1 MCGIAGF
8 FGKKPVSEE
17 KIKLTLDTMKNR
29 GPDHRAFETIRSGE
43 NHIALLHSRLSIIDL
58 DPRSNQPFTIGE
70 CTLVFNG
77 EIYNYVELKKQ
88 LEAKGVQFRTESDT
102 EVLLQLYLQHG
113 PKFVEQMEGMWSFAL
128 FDRRNGELLLS
139 RDRFGEKPLYFVETP
154 EGIYFGSEVK
164 FLKALSG
171 RKFNVNEQQLLR
183 YLVNGYKALYKQPET
198 YFKEVKEVGY
208 ATSMTI
214 GRDLS
219 LRNNRYWKP
228 AYKPRKMSLA
238 EAIEGTRHHLFESVR
253 IRLRADVPLAFCLSG
268 GVDSSALTS
277 IAAKKFGC
285 DVATFSIIDTDE
297 RYNEYDNIKATVD
310 DLGCKN
316 HVIHLKPEP
325 TLDRLEQ
332 IIGYHD
338 APIAT
343 VTYYI
348 HSYLSEAIAKHGS
361 RVVFSGTAADELFT
375 GYYDHFNL
383 HLYEVRNHPE
393 YKKYLKDWEEHT
405 GRWVRNPYL
414 KNPEL
419 YFKNPKFNDHIYLNN
434 DEFAAFLT
442 VDFKE
447 KYFDENYTDSP
458 LRNRMMNELFH
469 EVTPVVLHE
478 DDLNSMKFSLENR
491 SPYLDSRLF
500 EFAYSIPPEHLMQ
513 EGFAKYLLRE
523 SVKGVLNDKVRL
535 DRQKKGFNAS
545 ITSVLDFNSTR
556 VRERLL
562 DDGPVFRF
570 FKRERVEELLS
581 QPVFS
586 DSYNKFFFNFIN
598 TKLFLEQHG

>member
-8 FGKKPVSEE
+8 FGKKPVSQD
-17 KIKLTLDTMKNR
+17 KITNTLDAMKNR
-29 GPDHRAFETIRSGE
+29 GPDHRSYEVIKSGE
-43 NHIALLHSRLSIIDL
+43 NYAALLHSRLSIIDL
-58 DPRSNQPFTIGE
+58 DPRSNQPFTIGD
-70 CTLVFNG
+70 CTLIYNG

-128 FDRRNGELLLS
+128 FDRRSGELILS
-139 RDRFGEKPLYFVETP
+139 RDRFAEKPLYYYEAP
-154 EGIYFGSEVK
+154 EGIYFGSEIK
-164 FLKALSG
+164 FLKALAG
-171 RKFNVNEQQLLR
+171 RSFTVNEQQLLR
-183 YLVNGYKALYKQPET
+183 YLVNGYKALYKKPET
-198 YFKEVKEVGY
+198 YFKEVKEVSY
-208 ATSMTI
+208 ATNMTI
-214 GRDLS
+214 GRDLKV
-219 LRNNRYWKP
+219 RNQQYWKP
-228 AYKPRKMSLA
+228 QYRPRPMSLE
-238 EAIEGTRHHLFESVR
+238 EAIEGTRKHLFESIR

-268 GVDSSALTS
+268 GVDSSAIAS
-277 IAAKKFGC
+277 IASKKFGC
-285 DVATFSIIDTDE
+285 DVATYSIIDSDE

-343 VTYYI
+343 ITYYI
-348 HSYLSEAIAKHGS
+348 HSYLSEAISKDGCK
-361 RVVFSGTAADELFT
+361 VVFSGTAADELFT

-393 YKKYLKDWEEHT
+393 YKKYLKDWEVHT
-405 GRWVRNPYL
+405 GTWVRNPFL

-419 YFKNPKFNDHIYLNN
+419 YFKNPKFRDHIYLNN
-434 DEFAAFLT
+434 DEFATYLT
-442 VDFKE
+442 VDFQE
-447 KYFDENYTDSP
+447 QFIEEDYSESP
-458 LRNRMMNELFH
+458 LRNRMMNEIFH
-469 EVTPVVLHE
+469 EATRVILHE
-478 DDLNSMKFSLENR
+478 DDLNSMRFSLENR

-500 EFAYSIPPEHLMQ
+500 DFAYSVPPEHLMRD
-513 EGFAKYLLRE
+513 GYAKYLLRE

-545 ITSVLDFNSTR
+545 IHSVLDFNSPK

-562 DDGPVFRF
+562 DNGRVFDF
-570 FKRERVEELLS
+570 FKRDRVEELLS
-581 QPVFS
+581 KPVLS
-586 DSYNKFFFNFIN
+586 NSYNKFFFNYIN